1 MKDLLN
7 DIITAYSSLWSFKKR
22 GNSIEIVTPVS
33 TTNDVFVSVF
43 LIMRGDEYVVTDGGW
58 IDAGVYDID
67 EVNNIQFESIISH
80 YKSAYGIISLRA
92 KELTYFYKK
101 TCNPVF
107 VPNFVFDVSSFVG
120 GIVNSS
126 LAEVSRSAD
135 KKYNIFAREA
145 RKFLI
150 QNVPDELILPRHYL
164 KARFP
169 SLNFGAAIK
178 TGNHISLFNFSSGSC
193 DSYYVNSLCKS
204 KASFE
209 IVHND
214 DCEGL
219 FKNKIILLDDTS
231 THIRSR
237 KVGIYVD
244 LIRQQGICGLTMW
257 SDRMSLLRNIV

>member
-43 LIMRGDEYVVTDGGW
+43 LTMRGDEYVVTDGGW

-150 QNVPDELILPRHYL
+150 QNVPEELILPKHYL

-214 DCEGL
+214 DREGL

-244 LIRQQGICGLTMW
+244 LIRQQGICGLTTW